1 MDILNPNTA
10 LGSAI
15 VEAVEIHPA
24 VSTAPNALRSMRRAA
39 VTAAAEAMAD
49 ARDADPDDVERAQI
63 MAPQLVDDAALSLSL
78 HHQRTMPIIL
88 DGDASAR
95 HDELAELVSDL
106 PLVSVVGLDDGD
118 TLARVEEAIARTMLV
133 RAKTL
138 SSAGVDERDV
148 VRWILST
155 AMRAAAERGVRMSD
169 LDDDDLVELVEDSLD
184 DALASGEGGA

>member
-1 MDILNPNTA
+1 
-10 LGSAI
+10 
-15 VEAVEIHPA
+15 VEIHPA

>member
-1 MDILNPNTA
+1 MDILNPSTA

-15 VEAVEIHPA
+15 VEAVEVHPA
-24 VSTAPNALRSMRRAA
+24 VSSAPNALRSMRRAA

-49 ARDADPDDVERAQI
+49 ARDADPDDAERAQI

-106 PLVSVVGLDDGD
+106 PLVSIVGLDDGD
-118 TLARVEEAIARTMLV
+118 TLARVEEAIARTILV

-155 AMRAAAERGVRMSD
+155 AMRAAAERGIRMSD
-169 LDDDDLVELVEDSLD
+169 LDDDDLVQLVEDSLD
-184 DALASGEGGA
+184 DALASGERDA